1 MATVLPENI
10 TDITDGKLLDQILN
24 NMIGLTS
31 GVVFVIK
38 DGFIYATHNGPD
50 EYQNTELLFIRL
62 DDIQEVYDIYKK
74 NTTKYPH
81 LSVNYNIG
89 FNYTRVSGREYL
101 KLGGSFIL
109 INARYLGIIHEKD
122 NLIFE
127 SSYESYIVQVA
138 ADYFSVPN
146 DIHNGAV
153 NPYTPI
159 KSIVKFNKLQKMSG
173 EKYFKHEYN
182 YRHMVD
188 PYDARVSFLCTDTLD
203 IVNPE
208 TGERV
213 KTWKL
218 TLFLFSNWVAIK
230 NDIETRNYIWP
241 ADIDTKKAIN
251 LLYDE
256 HWKRYYILNGTDFHE
271 LRSRDSGKL
280 TKAANASIVDAE

>member
-10 TDITDGKLLDQILN
+10 TDITDVKLLDQTLN
-24 NMIGLTS
+24 NMIGCTS
-31 GVVFVIK
+31 GVIFVIK
-38 DGFIYATHNGPD
+38 NGFIYATHNGPD

-62 DDIQEVYDIYKK
+62 DDIQEVYSYYKK
-74 NTTKYPH
+74 NTTESSRLYA
-81 LSVNYNIG
+81 NYNIG
-89 FNYTRVSGREYL
+89 FNYTRISGREYL
-101 KLGGSFIL
+101 KLGGSFTL
-109 INARYLGIIHEKD
+109 INASYFDIIDEKD
-122 NLIFE
+122 DLIFE
-127 SSYESYIVQVA
+127 SSYKDKSFIVRVA

-146 DIHNGAV
+146 DIHEGAV
-153 NPYTPI
+153 RPYTPI

-182 YRHMVD
+182 YRHVVD
-188 PYDARVSFLCTDTLD
+188 PYDARVSFVCADTLD

-218 TLFLFSNWVAIK
+218 ILFLFSNWAAIK
-230 NDIETRNYIWP
+230 NDIENRNYIWT
-241 ADIDTKKAIN
+241 ANIDTKKAIH

-256 HWKRYYILNGTDFHE
+256 HWERYYILNGTDFHE

-280 TKAANASIVDAE
+280 TKAAITEAE